1 MGSVNLVEAQ
11 SYVPN
16 EQQNHFRAIH
26 VAIVQYDAD
35 VLPRRA
41 LPTAEYKVHRIDYGY
56 VCISL

>member
-16 EQQNHFRAIH
+16 EQQRAIH